1 MAVTDLEKIF
11 EAGVV
16 GAGGAGFPT
25 HIKIN
30 NKASVVIANGA
41 ECEPLLRVD
50 RQIMESYPKKIVEGL
65 QIVMKIAGAERGV
78 ICLKEKYHD
87 ATERLAA
94 ASKGKKKIELKLMG
108 NYYPAGDEQQL
119 VYEVTGKVV
128 PCGGLPIDVGAVVC
142 NVFTLVNIADAVN
155 GVSVTD
161 RVVTVTGE
169 VIRPMTLK
177 VPLGTSIE
185 QIIEVAGLKKPKADC
200 TIIAGGPAMGKV
212 ENDWKAPVTKTLGGV
227 VVLPSDHRL
236 VIKKSSPVDKDYRI
250 ARSACCQCSY
260 CTELCPRYALGL
272 KVEPHKVMRA
282 INYDGVSSFDTTN
295 NIFSCCDCGICT
307 LYACGMDLSPSKFMT
322 SIKTSM
328 QKKGIKPKK
337 NIPFGIDPMRE
348 FRKVPTKRFVERLG
362 LSGYDVEAPLVAE
375 EVKVNAVNIP
385 LKQHI
390 GIPATPIV
398 RAGQA
403 VKKGDLIGDMEP
415 GKVGAKVHSSI
426 SGTVLEVNELY
437 IKITAG

>member
-1 MAVTDLEKIF
+1 MAGTDLDKIF
-11 EAGVV
+11 DAGVV

-30 NKASVVIANGA
+30 NKAMAVIANGA

-50 RQIMESYPKKIVEGL
+50 RQIMESYPEKIVEGL
-65 QIVMKIAGAERGV
+65 QIVMKITGAERGV

-87 ATERLAA
+87 AIERLAA

-108 NYYPAGDEQQL
+108 NFYPAGDEQQL

-128 PCGGLPIDVGAVVC
+128 PCGGLPIEVGAVVC
-142 NVFTLVNIADAVN
+142 NVFTLVNIADAVH
-155 GVSVTD
+155 GVPVTD

-169 VIRPMTLK
+169 VVNPVTLK
-177 VPLGTSIE
+177 VPLGTPIE
-185 QIIEVAGLKKPKADC
+185 KIIDFAGLKRSKTDC
-200 TIIAGGPAMGKV
+200 SIIAGGPAMGKI
-212 ENDWKAPVTKTLGGV
+212 ENNWKASVTKTLGGV

-236 VIKKSSPVDKDYRI
+236 IIKKSNPLDKDYRI
-250 ARSACCQCSY
+250 ARSVCCQCSF
-260 CTELCPRYALGL
+260 CTELCPRNSLGL

-282 INYDGVSSFDTTN
+282 VNYDGVSSYENIN

-307 LYACGMDLSPSKFMT
+307 LYACNMDLSPSRFMT

-328 QKKGIKPKK
+328 QRKGIKPKK

-362 LSGYDVEAPLVAE
+362 LSDYDVDAPLVSE
-375 EVKVNAVNIP
+375 EIKVDAVSIP

-390 GIPATPIV
+390 GLPATPIV
-398 RAGQA
+398 RVGQS
-403 VKKGDLIGDMEP
+403 VKKGDLIGDMEG

-426 SGTVLEVNELY
+426 SGTVSEVNELY
-437 IKITAG
+437 IKITEG